1 MTDFYRSLK
10 PTLNKLSRLN
20 VWDSLFVIRQYYN
33 NEFDNYG
40 LDKVHKESIEN
51 FNVYPIHV
59 YIADFLISASLKYSQ
74 ICKSEYSLRKVK
86 ERYKICT
93 EIYKVYEKANKILK
107 IHPAIGLKAHILS
120 QRKMQH
126 YQLYYERMYKYYYL
140 FSSEN
145 LKEHVQNTLGFNV
158 KDYFLLAVCLYLEF
172 SKSFSLTRTNL

>member
-1 MTDFYRSLK
+1 MTDFYRYLK

-20 VWDSLFVIRQYYN
+20 VWDSLFVIRQYCN
-33 NEFDNYG
+33 NEFENNG

-93 EIYKVYEKANKILK
+93 EIYKVYEKANKIIK
-107 IHPAIGLKAHILS
+107 FIL
-120 QRKMQH
+120 R
-126 YQLYYERMYKYYYL
+126 L
-140 FSSEN
+140 
-145 LKEHVQNTLGFNV
+145 
-158 KDYFLLAVCLYLEF
+158 D
-172 SKSFSLTRTNL
+172 